1 MKNLKLA
8 CLLFAT
14 AFLLSISSCEE
25 VDCCVYPAAAE
36 INGNWEFVRVNN
48 GFANTTQTAAELGY
62 TERLEIDG
70 TNSRIKRY
78 RNGSEVENTKF
89 SLSEQEGNKIIL
101 FEDEQT
107 YSNYTVFTEG
117 RKNDA
122 FFVRTLAR
130 WNRFSRWQH
139 VLLRKE
145 VGQKNRSK

>member
-48 GFANTTQTAAELGY
+48 GFANTTQTAAEIGY

-70 TNSRIKRY
+70 TNSRIRRY
-78 RNGSEVENTKF
+78 RDGKEVENTPF
-89 SLSEQEGNKIIL
+89 TISERGNSKIIT
-101 FEDEQT
+101 FENTKE

-117 RKNDA
+117 EKTMLSLYERSPVGA
-122 FFVRTLAR
+122 ILADGG
-130 WNRFSRWQH
+130 
-139 VLLRKE
+139 VYYYEK
-145 VGQKNRSK
+145 K